1 MSLVLH
7 DGVGRKVEDS
17 AQGVSDAGS
26 GGLVT
31 RSFVPDGDDVLLET
45 KSREAISQ
53 MSVFDEVKLCV
64 WVSWFYLEA
73 D

>member
-26 GGLVT
+26 GRLVT
-31 RSFVPDGDDVLLET
+31 SSFVPDGDDILLET
-45 KSREAISQ
+45 KSRETISELA
-53 MSVFDEVKLCV
+53 V
-64 WVSWFYLEA
+64 
-73 D
+73 